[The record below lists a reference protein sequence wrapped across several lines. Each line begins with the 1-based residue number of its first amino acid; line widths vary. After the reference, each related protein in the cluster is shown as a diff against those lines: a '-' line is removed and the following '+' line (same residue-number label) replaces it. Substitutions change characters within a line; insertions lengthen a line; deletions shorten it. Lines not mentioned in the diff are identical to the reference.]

1 MIFRFNVAAMY
12 FKVLFELF
20 YVFKN
25 IMYSKYPNGYSQ
37 NTLISSKNEQIPN
50 PVLLSLII
58 MLYV

>member
-1 MIFRFNVAAMY
+1 MY

-20 YVFKN
+20 SVFNN
-25 IMYSKYPNGYSQ
+25 IIYSKYPNGYSH